1 MKYCPLC
8 ATPLS
13 TRTMEGVPRLAC
25 SDALCAYV
33 HWDNPVPVVAALVQY
48 QGGVLL
54 ARNVAWPEGRYSV
67 ITGFLE
73 KGEAPEEAVLREVGE
88 ELGLTARLN
97 GFIGCYPFYPQNQ
110 LILAYDVEAEGQVAL
125 NHELADYRIIA
136 ADKLRPWE
144 FGTGLA
150 VRDWLAARARL
161 LCPNG

>member
-1 MKYCPLC
+1 MSPGRRDATRSLPASWKKARPRSRRCC
-8 ATPLS
+8 AKS
-13 TRTMEGVPRLAC
+13 
-25 SDALCAYV
+25 
-33 HWDNPVPVVAALVQY
+33 
-48 QGGVLL
+48 
-54 ARNVAWPEGRYSV
+54 
-67 ITGFLE
+67 
-73 KGEAPEEAVLREVGE
+73 GE

-110 LILAYDVEAEGQVAL
+110 LILAYDVEAEGQVVL